1 MAHTHW
7 IYPIDLSGED
17 EARQACER
25 QPNFML
31 ECSKIKGA
39 SFMRE
44 VSKKDIPALT
54 REGFLYKSNVEC
66 QIAGTYYFVLDRHC
80 AYLIGVFSFT
90 TSNGGR
96 FVRTF
101 FPQFG
106 EIRQKA
112 ANFSKIE
119 KEFKKIQS
127 CIGCQQIVQSLLE
140 NDSNE
145 YKISF
150 ELLSFFSQKSHE
162 LKNQIDYL
170 KNEIE
175 SMIHEYIMMGLMRIH
190 NSSEGTTGVNI
201 QGTVKHYLEY
211 FLCK

>member
-25 QPNFML
+25 QPYFML
-31 ECSKIKGA
+31 ECSKIQGA

-44 VSKKDIPALT
+44 VTKKDIVDLT
-54 REGFLYKSNVEC
+54 TDGFLYKS
-66 QIAGTYYFVLDRHC
+66 AGTYSFVLDKHC
-80 AYLIGVFSFT
+80 AYLIGVFRWK

-96 FVRTF
+96 FVRPCFQEFEQIST
-101 FPQFG
+101 
-106 EIRQKA
+106 KA
-112 ANFSKIE
+112 SHFLQIE

-140 NDSNE
+140 IDSNE

-150 ELLSFFSQKSHE
+150 ELLSSFNQKSHE

-170 KNEIE
+170 KKEIE
-175 SMIHEYIMMGLMRIH
+175 RMVHEYVMMELRFLH
-190 NSSEGTTGVNI
+190 NQSEGTTGINI
-201 QGTVKHYLEY
+201 QGTIEHYLEY
-211 FLCK
+211 FLSK